1 MPLEGRKRL
10 ASGSSCDNFNISQ
23 SFSKIFILFDFLLP
37 FMNSK
42 DEAKERKKDKE
53 DKNQSKK
60 GLFHI
65 SWII

>member
-1 MPLEGRKRL
+1 
-10 ASGSSCDNFNISQ
+10 
-23 SFSKIFILFDFLLP
+23 
-37 FMNSK
+37 MNSK

-65 SWII
+65 SWIIWSQCGETVDKGRLIGEETGIKKQKKRLNKF